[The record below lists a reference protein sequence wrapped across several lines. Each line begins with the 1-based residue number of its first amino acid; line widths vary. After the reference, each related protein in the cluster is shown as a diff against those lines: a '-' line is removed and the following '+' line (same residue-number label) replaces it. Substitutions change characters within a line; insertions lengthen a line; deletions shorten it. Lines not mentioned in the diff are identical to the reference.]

1 MTILDSYHQGQ
12 YSDKISFLIDQRI
25 LSRDG
30 FELSADVVLPDES
43 GPFPTVYLRT
53 PYESS
58 SQKSLE
64 RGVWWAKR
72 GYAFVSGDDNT
83 SSKYKKAQK
92 QNTKI
97 INYWENRN
105 NIVKG
110 IL

>member
-12 YSDKISFLIDQRI
+12 HSDKIRFLIDQRI

-72 GYAFVSGDDNT
+72 GYAFVSGDCLVPIVLYT
-83 SSKYKKAQK
+83 PSRRVSAQ
-92 QNTKI
+92 Q
-97 INYWENRN
+97 
-105 NIVKG
+105 VPG
-110 IL
+110 PC